1 MSKFFGAFKQYIA
14 KHSKVGAYKP
24 TSEKYDAEQMKA
36 VLMKLPK
43 DVVLG
48 MESDDLMRFRDFI
61 EVSNLLNS
69 LYKDFYSH
77 LQNILADL
85 NMTGIDIVD
94 YFIGFLNKE
103 YMTIESK
110 ISELPKQLGGGSYLY
125 QDMHN
130 PKLHMSNGAKLDLK
144 AVMEGSTESVSVLCN
159 YMRYHLDE
167 EYKNENADPK
177 WFTSNLV
184 AAFRLANEYAT
195 FKHSYDQVIYEQ
207 DYVKIAGR
215 TICFEYENDRDG
227 KLMALGH
234 MIIDERVL
242 HVNCQLR
249 EKGGKSI
256 LSRFVTNYRVKRLKI
271 NDGVVTMEFGQ
282 GDPKKHQAIA
292 SVTMAAILAYYEFL
306 DINMKLEGLGC
317 ITLAEVL
324 GVWGALQYICLECVQ
339 GAKITDRVFYTK
351 EDMGEFPRK
360 FRAEDL
366 IVYLTKL
373 TGVKENRVKKVLD
386 AFEVDWKGY
395 NDIWTLPLYKI
406 KGYYCLPFYP
416 IVNSM
421 PYNLIENLMQRGGY
435 DLEDRGKDFEQ
446 YVYKLLSEAKPQYP
460 IVCKAACKYKK
471 GPDDN
476 GEEIDLVVAL
486 RDIVVVAEAK
496 CIHYSME
503 PQNYYD
509 AWNRLK
515 GGAEQAKRK
524 ADFMREHPETFT
536 DLGDVRNK
544 KIIPVVLTNYP
555 MYAGFEHEGVYVIDS
570 HTFASY
576 FAAGYMTKRE
586 MGKDSNDIVDAKFF
600 YNSETEFSANFEN
613 YLKDQPVKKIHM
625 AKMVIDEIP
634 LLPRLAHGKC
644 IAKTAVYKGLPGFD
658 LSAGV
663 NLHPDGSWTSQAVK
677 PSGKRPKT

>member
-1 MSKFFGAFKQYIA
+1 MSIFFDAFKQYIA

-24 TSEKYDAEQMKA
+24 TSKKYDAEQMKA

-43 DVVLG
+43 DIVLG
-48 MESDDLMRFRDFI
+48 MKGDDLMRFHDFI

-77 LQNILADL
+77 LQEILTDL
-85 NMTGIDIVD
+85 NMKGIDMVE

-103 YMTIESK
+103 YMTTEYK
-110 ISELPKQLGGGSYLY
+110 ISELPKQLDGGSYLY

-130 PKLHMSNGAKLDLK
+130 PKLHMPSGAKLDLK
-144 AVMEGSTESVSVLCN
+144 AVMEGATESVSVLCN

-167 EYKNENADPK
+167 EYKNEKADPK

-184 AAFRLANEYAT
+184 TAFRLANEYAT

-215 TICFEYENDRDG
+215 TISFEYENERDG

-234 MIIDERVL
+234 MILDERVL

-249 EKGGKSI
+249 EKGGKTI
-256 LSRFVTNYRVKRLKI
+256 LARYVTNYRVKRMKI
-271 NDGVVTMEFGQ
+271 NNGIVTLEFGQ
-282 GDPKKHQAIA
+282 GDPKKHQVMA

-306 DINMKLEGLGC
+306 DISMKLEGLGGF
-317 ITLAEVL
+317 TLAEVL
-324 GVWGALQYICLECVQ
+324 GVWVALQYICLECVQ
-339 GAKITDRVFYTK
+339 GAKVADRVFYTQ

-366 IVYLTKL
+366 IAYLMKL

-446 YVYKLLSEAKPQYP
+446 YVYKLLSEADPQYP
-460 IVCKAACKYKK
+460 LVCKAARKYKK
-471 GPDDN
+471 TPDDK

-486 RDIVVVAEAK
+486 RDMVVVAEAK

-524 ADFMREHPETFT
+524 ADYMRKHPETFT
-536 DLGDVRNK
+536 DLGDVSKK

-600 YNSETEFSANFEN
+600 YNTETEFSANFED
-613 YLKDQPVKKIHM
+613 YLKEQPVKKIHM

-634 LLPRLAHGKC
+634 LLPRLAQGKC

-658 LSAGV
+658 ISAGV
-663 NLHPDGSWTSQAVK
+663 RNMPNMK
-677 PSGKRPKT
+677 